1 MSLQLSSVFYIY
13 SVSIYFYFYLFFYKG
28 ESLYLKI
35 TQYFTIIFSCPRI
48 DRFPITLN
56 KQIYPDEPKFF
67 LSAHNQAT
75 NKSYGYIIL
84 DLNQNKREDLR
95 VITGNFENEIN
106 VYLPVNSKK
115 GH

>member
-1 MSLQLSSVFYIY
+1 M
-13 SVSIYFYFYLFFYKG
+13 
-28 ESLYLKI
+28 YLK
-35 TQYFTIIFSCPRI
+35 TAQYFTIIFSCPRI
-48 DRFPITLN
+48 GHFPITLN

-84 DLNQNKREDLR
+84 DLNQNTREDLH
-95 VITGNFENEIN
+95 VITDNFEKEIT
-106 VYLPVNSKK
+106 VYIPVNSKK